1 MTNNNP
7 EQPGRRRVS
16 IREVLEAATGR
27 WHEVY
32 LSLAPAFR
40 DAVDIGNSSKHV
52 DCPVHKGEHGDA
64 FRLFDDWKQ
73 TGGCVCNTC
82 GKFNTGLAALNWVN
96 GWNNDHSVAEIAAV
110 LGIDKVRKRGR
121 PPKPRPANSPN
132 PNPSTNGHTS
142 PPTNGHSP
150 STNGHAAPKIDHTK
164 RLEIERRRQK
174 MQERWAGAIPDKGRL
189 ASYLIHRGLDMPVP
203 PSLRL
208 VESLPFYD
216 GQTLAG
222 EYPAMLAQVIH
233 PTLGLVALHRT
244 YLAIA
249 DATIDPTI
257 DSLDTVVEIKQNH
270 GKAPVESPKK
280 LTPPI
285 YDGATSGASIHL
297 FPIPTTGETVAITEG
312 IETALAVHLATQTP
326 TWSAVSASGLA
337 AVELPKQIKT
347 VEIWA
352 DPGKAGQD
360 AAKAA
365 ANRLAMEGRSVFV
378 ITPTEAIHGDS
389 ANADKLDWLDV
400 FNKLGAAAL
409 TQAKNSAK
417 PIELDLVSLG
427 LPADQVT
434 NFRTEEYTD
443 DNGKPKKELIPL
455 PVNEAIRHARNL
467 TQDWPRKAAGDLFVP
482 GANFQIQ
489 WISSPAALVG
499 YLGST
504 TSRPVNWT
512 KDTNGACSKPEFHA
526 EWKRTA
532 TTYDSVELL
541 PHEPKI
547 ANHFYIRETPQPG
560 DGHSLETLLDF
571 YACET
576 VTDRDLLR
584 CFAATLFWGGAG
596 GTRPAFA
603 VTSKHGR
610 GSGKTKCLASF
621 AHLAG
626 GMIDISQNED
636 ISEIKL
642 RILSQEA
649 TSKRLVVI
657 DNLKS
662 HRFSWSELE
671 AIITAT
677 TISGR
682 RLYVGEGQRPNTM
695 TFAISVNGVSFS
707 ADMSQRTIFIEL
719 AKPTYETGWFENIT
733 TFIDANKISI
743 IADIVAF
750 IRQPS
755 KTLGRSSRWGSWE
768 HGILSKLDDPATAQD
783 LILERQNSADSDTD
797 EIDEIEDFFAKQLQA
812 AGYTPDTDKVH
823 IPSRIAA
830 TWLGQ
835 ATNFVRQ
842 SVTSSTRML
851 TQYINEGKTKCLLIN
866 PMKANGR
873 GFIYAGINSDND
885 FKNEKSVD
893 YKLESKLVIAEKERK
908 ERFSSRY

>member
-1 MTNNNP
+1 
-7 EQPGRRRVS
+7 
-16 IREVLEAATGR
+16 
-27 WHEVY
+27 
-32 LSLAPAFR
+32 
-40 DAVDIGNSSKHV
+40 
-52 DCPVHKGEHGDA
+52 
-64 FRLFDDWKQ
+64 
-73 TGGCVCNTC
+73 
-82 GKFNTGLAALNWVN
+82 
-96 GWNNDHSVAEIAAV
+96 
-110 LGIDKVRKRGR
+110 
-121 PPKPRPANSPN
+121 
-132 PNPSTNGHTS
+132 
-142 PPTNGHSP
+142 
-150 STNGHAAPKIDHTK
+150 
-164 RLEIERRRQK
+164 
-174 MQERWAGAIPDKGRL
+174 MQERWAGAVPDKGAI
-189 ASYLIHRGLDMPVP
+189 ASYLSHRGIDLPVP

-208 VESLPFYD
+208 AESLAYYEV
-216 GQTLAG
+216 GQSTDPSQPSQPNHVG
-222 EYPAMLAQVIH
+222 NFPAMLAQVMH

-244 YLAIA
+244 YLSA
-249 DATIDPTI
+249 DPL
-257 DSLDTVVEIKQNH
+257 SP
-270 GKAPVESPKK
+270 GKAPVPSPKK

-285 YDGATSGASIHL
+285 YDGATSGGSIHL
-297 FPIPTTGETVAITEG
+297 YPIPAAGDHIALAEG
-312 IETALAVHLATQTP
+312 IETALAVHSATLTP
-326 TWSAVSASGLA
+326 TWSTISAGGLA
-337 AVELPKQIKT
+337 SVELPKQIKT

-352 DPGKAGQD
+352 DPGEAGQN
-360 AAKAA
+360 AAKSA
-365 ANRLAMEGRSVFV
+365 ANRLAMEGRSVYLL
-378 ITPTEAIHGDS
+378 TPDPAEFGETA
-389 ANADKLDWLDV
+389 DWLDV
-400 FNKLGAAAL
+400 LNKLGAAAL
-409 TQAKNSAK
+409 TNARNLAK
-417 PIELDLVSLG
+417 PIELDLSLLG
-427 LPADQVT
+427 LPPDQVT
-434 NFRTEEYTD
+434 NFGIQEVVGD
-443 DNGKPKKELIPL
+443 DGKTKNQVVPL

-467 TQDWPRKAAGDLFVP
+467 TGDWPRKAANDLFVP
-482 GANFQIQ
+482 GANYQLQ

-499 YLGST
+499 YLSSA

-512 KDTNGACSKPEFHA
+512 KDSCGACTKPEFHS

-547 ANHFYIRETPQPG
+547 PNHFYIRETPAPG
-560 DGHSLETLLDF
+560 DGHALETLLDF

-576 VTDRDLLR
+576 VVDRDLLR

-610 GSGKTKCLASF
+610 GSGKTKCLTSF
-621 AHLAG
+621 AHFAG

-636 ISEIKL
+636 IGEIKL

-719 AKPTYETGWFENIT
+719 AKPKYESGWFENVV
-733 TFIDANKISI
+733 TFIDANRMAI
-743 IADIVAF
+743 IADVVGF
-750 IRQPS
+750 IRREPKQLA
-755 KTLGRSSRWGSWE
+755 KSSRWGSWE
-768 HGILSKLDDPATAQD
+768 YGILSKLDDPEAAQAV
-783 LILERQNSADSDTD
+783 ILERQNSADSDTD

-812 AGYTPDTDKVH
+812 AGFIPESDCVH

-851 TQYINEGKTKCLLIN
+851 TQYINEGKTKFLLIN
-866 PMKANGR
+866 DSRTNGR
-873 GFIYAGINSDND
+873 GFIFRGGKCEIQ
-885 FKNEKSVD
+885 KSVD
-893 YKLESKLVIAEKERK
+893 YSLEDKLIEAERVKK
-908 ERFSSRY
+908 ERFGRSF